1 MEKLSIEKIRH
12 SLAHILAESVINL
25 YPEVEIA
32 IGPIIENGFYY
43 DIDFKNENIS
53 IGDLQK
59 IEAKMIQIIQ
69 EKRKFIKENISKVEA
84 EKVFSKNKYKLELIK
99 EIEEKE
105 LTIYRSEGGNFVD
118 LCKGPHI
125 QDTDEIDVKSFKLIK
140 LAGAYWRGNENNTML
155 TRIYGVAFETPDKLS
170 EYLEN
175 QEKLSGLDHKT
186 IGQQM
191 DLFFFD
197 KTAPGMAYWTD
208 KGLKIINLLIEYW
221 RNTHEA
227 LGYKEYRT
235 PLINKKELYEK
246 SGHWD
251 HYHEHMFISNTKEK
265 EVYGLKPMNCPN
277 AMIVYQHKTR
287 SYKDLPLKISDVDT
301 LHRLEKSGTLNG
313 LLRVREFSQDDAH
326 IFISRDDIKSQ
337 YLELINLVEKF
348 YKLFNIEYSFRLGTR
363 PEKYMGENKD
373 WEKAEK
379 ILVEVLKKS
388 GKKYEILNGDGA
400 FYGPK
405 IDILMNDNY
414 GRSWQT
420 GTLQLDFQIP
430 KKFDLKYTDI
440 DGKEKT
446 PVVIHRVIYGSLERF
461 IGILLEHTKGEL
473 PIWISPVQMR
483 LLPISEKFVSETEI
497 ILNQLIEKNIRAELD
512 TRNLTLSKK
521 IKFSQNEKIPYI
533 GVVGEKEIIS
543 QTITVRKFNEK
554 ELQSMAIDDFVKIIE
569 IAKPN

>member
-1 MEKLSIEKIRH
+1 MQNINIEKIRH
-12 SLAHILAESVINL
+12 SLAHILAESVIDL
-25 YPEVEIA
+25 YPEVEVA
-32 IGPIIENGFYY
+32 IGPVVENGFYY

-53 IGDLQK
+53 VEDLQK
-59 IEAKMIQIIQ
+59 IETKMVEIIQ
-69 EKRKFIKENISKVEA
+69 KKRKFIKKRISQGEA
-84 EKVFSKNKYKLELIK
+84 KKIFSKNRYKLELIK
-99 EIEEKE
+99 EIEEKK
-105 LTIYRSEGGNFVD
+105 LTIYRSEGGNFID

-125 QDTDEIDVKSFKLIK
+125 ADTDEIDVKSFKLTK
-140 LAGAYWRGNENNTML
+140 LAGAYWRGSENNKML
-155 TRIYGVAFETPDKLS
+155 TRIYGVAFETPDELKI
-170 EYLEN
+170 YLEN

-197 KTAPGMAYWTD
+197 PTAPGMAYWTD
-208 KGLKIINLLIEYW
+208 KGLKIINQLIEYW

-251 HYHEHMFISNTKEK
+251 HYNQHMFIANTKEK
-265 EVYGLKPMNCPN
+265 EIYGLKPMNCPN
-277 AMIVYQHKTR
+277 AMIVYKHKIR
-287 SYKDLPLKISDVDT
+287 SYKYLPLKISDTDT

-326 IFISRDDIKSQ
+326 IFISCDNIESQ
-337 YLELINLVEKF
+337 YLELIGLVEKF
-348 YKLFNIEYSFRLGTR
+348 YKLFDIDYSFRLGTR
-363 PEKYMGENKD
+363 PDKFIGNKEDWKKSEN
-373 WEKAEK
+373 
-379 ILVEVLKKS
+379 ILVKVLKKS
-388 GKKYEILNGDGA
+388 GKNYDILVGDGA

-430 KKFDLKYTDI
+430 KNFDLKYTDK
-440 DGKEKT
+440 DGLEKT

-473 PIWISPVQMR
+473 PIWISPVQIR
-483 LLPISEKFVSETEI
+483 LLPISEKFINETEV
-497 ILNQLIEKNIRAELD
+497 ILSQLKENNIRAEID
-512 TRNLTLSKK
+512 NRNLTLSKK
-521 IKFSQNEKIPYI
+521 IKFSQNEKIPYMAVI
-533 GVVGEKEIIS
+533 GRREIDS
-543 QTITVRKFNEK
+543 LTMTVRKYNEK
-554 ELQSMAIDDFVKIIE
+554 ELKSVSINDFVKIIKK
-569 IAKPN
+569 ATP